1 MRMLRNVGSNMKNI
15 ASRMRRTMDTI
26 ERGVSA
32 ADRATGGA
40 LRGFA
45 AGATGGLSE
54 RALDAYNANKRTIR
68 SSLDT
73 AQRVGK
79 IADRASK
86 QGLVGSG
93 AWSMAK
99 EHAGARGRDYMNQAE
114 GLARAN
120 PRAYQAMQKPNF
132 MVNKPRTGSFNK

>member
-1 MRMLRNVGSNMKNI
+1 MRMLRNVGSNLKNF
-15 ASRMRRTMDTI
+15 AGRMRKTMDTI
-26 ERGVSA
+26 EKGVSA
-32 ADRATGGA
+32 FDRSTGGA

-79 IADRASK
+79 ITERAGK

-93 AWSMAK
+93 MWTMAK
-99 EHAGARGRDYMNQAE
+99 EHAGDRGRDYMNQVE

-120 PRAYQAMQKPNF
+120 PRIYQSMQKPNF
-132 MVNKPRTGSFNK
+132 MVNKPRTGSILK

>member
-1 MRMLRNVGSNMKNI
+1 MRMLRNVGSNMKNF
-15 ASRMRRTMDTI
+15 AQGMRKTMDTI

-32 ADRATGGA
+32 ADKATGGA
-40 LRGFA
+40 LRAFA
-45 AGATGGLSE
+45 SGATGGMSD
-54 RALDAYNANKRTIR
+54 RALDAYNTNKRTVR

-73 AQRVGK
+73 VQRVGK

-86 QGLVGSG
+86 RGLVGSG

-99 EHAGARGRDYMNQAE
+99 EYAGDRGRDYMNQAE

-132 MVNKPRTGSFNK
+132 MVKK

>member
-1 MRMLRNVGSNMKNI
+1 MLRNFGSNMKNF
-15 ASRMRRTMDTI
+15 AQGMRKTMDTI

-32 ADRATGGA
+32 ADKATGGA
-40 LRGFA
+40 LRAFA
-45 AGATGGLSE
+45 STATGGASE
-54 RALDAYNANKRTIR
+54 AALAGYNANKRIVR
-68 SSLDT
+68 SALDT
-73 AQRVGK
+73 TQRVGT

-86 QGLVGSG
+86 RGLVGSG

-120 PRAYQAMQKPNF
+120 PKAYQAIQKPNF
-132 MVNKPRTGSFNK
+132 MIKK